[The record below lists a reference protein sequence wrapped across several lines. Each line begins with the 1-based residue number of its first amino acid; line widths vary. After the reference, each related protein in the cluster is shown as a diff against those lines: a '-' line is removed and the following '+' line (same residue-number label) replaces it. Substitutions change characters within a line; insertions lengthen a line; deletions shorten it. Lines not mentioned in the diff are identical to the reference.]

1 MSRNRKCP
9 LCGREI
15 KRPDG
20 YLTQFQGK
28 SAHCSC
34 VQQWVTSRLKTAKL
48 LGVSDEEAKN
58 WIKF

>member
-1 MSRNRKCP
+1 MRKNSKCP
-9 LCGREI
+9 LCGFKI

-20 YLTQFQGK
+20 YLTKFQGK
-28 SAHCSC
+28 SAHCGC
-34 VQQWVTSRLKTAKL
+34 VQQWVTGRLKTAKL